1 MNLEPLRDAL
11 AKATATPWK
20 ITDVSGHAG
29 DLYAATAQRIPDCH
43 HIARFYAPKPEKAP
57 SCSLAAMGAAREAIS
72 QIEANA
78 TLTALAVNALPDL
91 LAEITRQREVIEA
104 WHDIDRKRDA
114 EIERLR
120 EAPADVSEL
129 RWAADMLSRES
140 IQCALGIEEISGARC
155 AHCSDTNMRCF
166 QIGRVREALKPFCV
180 AQDETL
186 VAKGAQP

>member
-20 ITDVSGHAG
+20 ITGVMSGHAG

-91 LAEITRQREVIEA
+91 LAEIARQREVIEA
-104 WHDIDRKRDA
+104 WHAIDRKRDA

-120 EAPADVSEL
+120 EANGILED
-129 RWAADMLSRES
+129 
-140 IQCALGIEEISGARC
+140 ALQEVGDDYPGSSCQEWCQQQVKQAR
-155 AHCSDTNMRCF
+155 A
-166 QIGRVREALKPFCV
+166 ALKEPSHE
-180 AQDETL
+180 D
-186 VAKGAQP
+186 

>member
-11 AKATATPWK
+11 LPCPFCGGEVEYVMPLCSDLAEYVRHKQPNHCPVEFTAFTLDGGREM
-20 ITDVSGHAG
+20 I
-29 DLYAATAQRIPDCH
+29 AAWNTRAPD
-43 HIARFYAPKPEKAP
+43 P
-57 SCSLAAMGAAREAIS
+57 
-72 QIEANA
+72 
-78 TLTALAVNALPDL
+78 
-91 LAEITRQREVIEA
+91 EITRQREVIEA